1 MKKSFFI
8 LFLVFSQFVFSQEK
22 KEIRVIRSDFVD
34 MDQDE
39 FPDATLFVGNV
50 EVEHAGATMFCNKAY
65 LFQKTNII
73 QAYGNVHIVQGD
85 TLFLDSKYAE
95 YDGNTQIAKS
105 SGDVILR
112 DPQMTLRTDK
122 IHFDRTTQQAY
133 YNTNGVITNAENF
146 LESKSGTYFPTEKM
160 FRFRE
165 KVVLTNPEYI
175 IKTNHLDYNTLSE
188 EAFLFEAS
196 TIESENVFIYT
207 EKGRYNT
214 QTNLATLTKNSY
226 IIYDNRKIQGDSIY
240 YDRNLEFASATDNI
254 KLTDTINKTLATGN
268 YGEIYRLQ
276 DSLILTKKAL
286 IATESEDKDS
296 LYMSAQKIIITGK
309 PSERIVRAFRDARF
323 FQTDRSGKAD
333 SIHSSQITGIT
344 QLIGNPILWNGQSQM
359 TGDLIHLLTD
369 KTTKKL
375 DSIKVYDNVF
385 IIEKDTLGDGF
396 NQVKGQNL
404 FGRFQDGK
412 LAEVDIIKNTEMIYY
427 IYSETELYGIEK
439 NKSSRINLTFIDNQ
453 IDDITLF
460 TSVNGDTFPEEEFPQ
475 NARKFRGFI
484 WRGDERIFNKND
496 VVVEEK

>member
-1 MKKSFFI
+1 LKNILIITFFI
-8 LFLVFSQFVFSQEK
+8 FSYFSFSQEK
-22 KEIRVIRSDFVD
+22 AEIKVIRSDFVD
-34 MDQDE
+34 MDQEE

-50 EVEHAGATMFCNKAY
+50 QVEHAGATMFCDKAY

-73 QAYGNVHIVQGD
+73 QAYGNVHIEQGD

-95 YDGNTQIAKS
+95 YNGNTRIAES

-133 YNTNGVITNAENF
+133 YNTNGVITNAENI
-146 LESKSGTYFPTEKM
+146 LKSKSGTYFPTEKI

-165 KVVLTNPEYI
+165 KVVLTNPEYTI
-175 IKTNHLDYNTLSE
+175 NTNHLDYNTFSE
-188 EAFLFEAS
+188 EAFLFGAS
-196 TIESENVFIYT
+196 TIESQSSFIYT

-214 QTNLATLTKNSY
+214 KTNLATLTKDSY

-240 YDRNLEFASATDNI
+240 YDRNLDFASATKNI
-254 KLTDTINKTLATGN
+254 RLTDTINKTIATGD

-309 PSERIVRAFRDARF
+309 PRQRIVRAFAEARF
-323 FQTDRSGKAD
+323 YKTDMSGKAD
-333 SIHSSQITGIT
+333 SIHSSEITGIT
-344 QLIGNPILWNGQSQM
+344 QLIGNPVLWNGQSQM
-359 TGDLIHLLTD
+359 TGNRIDLLTD
-369 KTTKKL
+369 KITQKL

-404 FGRFQDGK
+404 FGRFHDGK

-427 IYSETELYGIEK
+427 IYSDTELYGIEK

-453 IDDITLF
+453 IDDITLY
-460 TSVNGDTFPEEEFPQ
+460 TSVNADTFPEEEFPK

-484 WRGDERIFNKND
+484 WRGDERILSKKD
-496 VVVEEK
+496 VIVE